1 MPYCPG
7 YKTKHLGILGEHVIY
22 MEDDMRALGIWL
34 ATAIAVYV
42 AAIFVPGIQIVGG
55 MDGLLVLSANLALIN
70 AFVRPIMRIFALPLT
85 ILTLGLFHFVV
96 NALALELASSLTF
109 SIFESGVYIASFG
122 SALFASL
129 VISLVSGI
137 SESLLGV
144 K

>member
-1 MPYCPG
+1 
-7 YKTKHLGILGEHVIY
+7 
-22 MEDDMRALGIWL
+22 MRALGIWL

-55 MDGLLVLSANLALIN
+55 MNGLLVLSATLALIN